1 MCFLQ
6 LVEGAEAKALYG
18 LTLNYKPL
26 EALVDR
32 LLRDTTLSGDQVAE
46 VLNGAGLIPFPDP
59 FVEGFKWDDNGR
71 LIYPGMP
78 DEVIYVAMY
87 TLLYSHTCNC
97 TNWMSGC
104 LHILVQSVFLTC
116 P

>member
-1 MCFLQ
+1 MNIIQPLLCFLQ

-78 DEVIYVAMY
+78 DEVICVAMY
-87 TLLYSHTCNC
+87 TLLYSHTCSC
-97 TNWMSGC
+97 TN
-104 LHILVQSVFLTC
+104 
-116 P
+116 

>member
-1 MCFLQ
+1 MCTNDIESQDLQRTLFTRTGLCVVQ

-46 VLNGAGLIPFPDP
+46 VLDGAGLIPFPDP
-59 FVEGFKWDDNGR
+59 FVEGFKWDDTGR
-71 LIYPGMP
+71 LVYPGMP
-78 DEVIYVAMY
+78 EEVSSA
-87 TLLYSHTCNC
+87 
-97 TNWMSGC
+97 
-104 LHILVQSVFLTC
+104 SVISEC
-116 P
+116 RDP